1 VAACGGYSSQRS
13 VFVAKRIFLFVA
25 TNIAILVMVSLVLA
39 VLGQLGVF
47 DMAGGQGGLLI
58 LCAVWGFGAAIVSLL
73 LSRKMAKWTMGVRLV
88 DGRTGNPDLDWLYNK
103 VGQLAQQANLP
114 MPEVGFYESPEVN
127 AFATGPSKKRSLVA
141 VSTGLLRGMS
151 REEVEG
157 VLAHEISH
165 VANGDMV
172 TMTLIQGVVNA
183 FVLYLS
189 HIVAAVVRGAL
200 SRDDDRGPSF
210 VGIMAGQLVF
220 IAAQIVFGLLGS
232 MITAWFSRQLEFRAD
247 AGGAGLSG
255 RGAMIGAL
263 RRLQAFQGRV
273 DNSRGPELAT
283 LKINGGG
290 RFMQLLSTHPPLE
303 LRIAALESRA

>member
-1 VAACGGYSSQRS
+1 M
-13 VFVAKRIFLFVA
+13 AKRILLFVA
-25 TNIAILVMVSLVLA
+25 TNIAVMVMVSIVLA
-39 VLGQLGVF
+39 VLGQLGVL
-47 DMAGGQGGLLI
+47 DMAGGHGGLLI

-73 LSRKMAKWTMGVRLV
+73 LSRKMAKWTLGVRLV
-88 DGRTGNPDLDWLYNK
+88 DGRTGNPDLDWLHNK

-141 VSTGLLRGMS
+141 VSTGLLKGMG
-151 REEVEG
+151 RQEVEG

-189 HIVAAVVRGAL
+189 HIVASIARGML
-200 SRDDDRGPSF
+200 SRDEDEGPSF
-210 VGIMAGQLVF
+210 LGMLAGQLVF
-220 IAAQIVFGLLGS
+220 IAAQIAFGLLGS
-232 MITAWFSRQLEFRAD
+232 MITAWFSRQREFRAD
-247 AGGAGLSG
+247 AGGAALSG
-255 RGAMIGAL
+255 RGAMVGAL
-263 RRLQAFQGRV
+263 RRLQSFQGKV
-273 DNSRGPELAT
+273 DNTRSPELAT
-283 LKINGGG
+283 LKISGGSKL
-290 RFMQLLSTHPPLE
+290 MTLLSTHPPLE